1 MVTYLSSSSSRLVL
15 RFVCGQVRKKK
26 KEGRKEGRKTKRQT
40 RVWCW
45 TLTVACVAGKRL
57 QETRKRRST
66 ESDASKMRAGGAPGV
81 MNTVP
86 MIRSVLPRGRFI
98 IAHAQE
104 ILRPNLAHWDWDQ

>member
-1 MVTYLSSSSSRLVL
+1 MWLRIFRRRLLGSFFVL
-15 RFVCGQVRKKK
+15 FVARYGRKR
-26 KEGRKEGRKTKRQT
+26 RKEGRKTKRQI

-66 ESDASKMRAGGAPGV
+66 ESDASKKKAGGAPGV

-104 ILRPNLAHWDWDQ
+104 VVRPNLAHWDWAQ